1 MSRPEV
7 LERIRRLFKPRVGEG
22 DWVYVRRSERLRR
35 HTAVQPL
42 KGGGEAF
49 PAMLAAIAGARRSVH
64 LETYILRDDAV
75 GRAFADALV
84 ERARAGVAT
93 RLLFDSV
100 GCLGLPSSF
109 LDRLAKAGVECVE
122 FHPVAPWRPRHGLNK
137 RDHKKILVVDDGV
150 GFVGGLNLGLEYE
163 EAAKGGGGWLDW
175 HARIEGPAVLELAES
190 FDRTWR
196 RAGGAPPARP
206 VAPGPHLG
214 ACVQGA
220 AVIVNEG
227 LRQRFGMHRGYLHAI
242 RAAKHEVA
250 IMNAYFIPQRSLRAE
265 LAKAVRRGVRV
276 RVVIPGETDVQPVAH
291 ASRHLHDSL
300 LARGVE
306 LGLWPGMMHAKFAV
320 IDSVWSTIGSYNLDR
335 RSIEHNL
342 EAGLVVLDRGLGARL
357 HEHFEADWRRC
368 ARVTR
373 SELAR
378 RPWWAKGRDAFWHA
392 LRYWL

>member
-291 ASRHLHDSL
+291 ASRHLHDGL
-300 LARGVE
+300 LVRGVE

-342 EAGLVVLDRGLGARL
+342 EAGLVVLDRGLGAHL
-357 HEHFEADWRRC
+357 HETFEADWRRC

>member
-291 ASRHLHDSL
+291 ASRHLHDGL

-342 EAGLVVLDRGLGARL
+342 EAGLVVLDRGLGAHL
-357 HEHFEADWRRC
+357 HETFEADWRRC

-373 SELAR
+373 AELAR

>member
-175 HARIEGPAVLELAES
+175 HARVEGPAVLELAES

-291 ASRHLHDSL
+291 ASRHLHDGL
-300 LARGVE
+300 LVRGVE

>member
-7 LERIRRLFKPRVGEG
+7 LARIRDLLLPRAGEG
-22 DWVYVRRSERLRR
+22 DWSYVRRRERLRR
-35 HTAVQPL
+35 HTAVEPL

-49 PAMLAAIAGARRSVH
+49 PAMLAAIARARRSVH
-64 LETYILRDDAV
+64 LETYILRDDAT

-84 ERARAGVAT
+84 ERARAGVAA

-109 LDRLAKAGVECVE
+109 LDRLSRAGVECVE

-137 RDHKKILVVDDGV
+137 RDHKKILVVDDAV

-163 EAAKGGGGWLDW
+163 DAAKGGGGWLDW
-175 HARIEGPAVLELAES
+175 HARVEGPAVLELAES

-196 RAGGAPPARP
+196 RAGGSPPPRP

-214 ACVQGA
+214 PCVQGA
-220 AVIVNEG
+220 KVVVNEG
-227 LRQRFGMHRGYLHAI
+227 LRERFGMHRSYLHAI
-242 RAAKHEVA
+242 RAAKAEVA
-250 IMNAYFIPQRSLRAE
+250 IMNAYFIPQRSLRAA
-265 LAKAVRRGVRV
+265 LQKAVRRGVRV
-276 RVVIPGETDVQPVAH
+276 RVVIPGETDVQAVAH
-291 ASRHLHDSL
+291 ASRHLHDGL

-320 IDSVWSTIGSYNLDR
+320 IDRVWSTIGSYNLDR

-342 EAGLVVLDRGLGARL
+342 EAGLVVLDRALGARL
-357 HEHFEADWRRC
+357 HDHFEEDW
-368 ARVTR
+368 ARSSPVTR
-373 SELAR
+373 ADLAR
-378 RPWWAKGRDAFWHA
+378 RSRWEKGRDAFWHA

>member
-7 LERIRRLFKPRVGEG
+7 FDRVRRLFRPPVGEG
-22 DWVYVRRSERLRR
+22 DWAYVRRRERLRR
-35 HTAVQPL
+35 HTAVHPL

-84 ERARAGVAT
+84 ERARAGVAA

-100 GCLGLPSSF
+100 GCLGLPSNF
-109 LDRLAKAGVECVE
+109 LDRLSKAGVECVE

-163 EAAKGGGGWLDW
+163 DAAKGGGGWLDW
-175 HARIEGPAVLELAES
+175 HARVEGPAVLELAES

-196 RAGGAPPARP
+196 RAGGTPPPRP

-214 ACVQGA
+214 GCVQGA

-227 LRQRFGMHRGYLHAI
+227 LRERFGMHRSYLHAI
-242 RAAKHEVA
+242 RAARQEVA
-250 IMNAYFIPQRSLRAE
+250 IMNAYFIPQRSLRAA

-276 RVVIPGETDVQPVAH
+276 RVVIPGDTDVPAVAH
-291 ASRHLHDSL
+291 ASRRLHDGL

-306 LGLWPGMMHAKFAV
+306 IGRWPGMMHAKFAV
-320 IDSVWSTIGSYNLDR
+320 IDRVWSTIGSYNLDR

-342 EAGLVVLDRGLGARL
+342 EAGLVVLDRPLGERL
-357 HEHFEADWRRC
+357 HAQFEADWADCRG
-368 ARVTR
+368 VTR
-373 SELAR
+373 AELAALS
-378 RPWWAKGRDAFWHA
+378 WAERARDAFWHA

>member
-291 ASRHLHDSL
+291 ASRHLHDGL
-300 LARGVE
+300 LVRGVE

>member
-49 PAMLAAIAGARRSVH
+49 SAMLAAIAGARRSVH

-291 ASRHLHDSL
+291 ASRHLHDGL
-300 LARGVE
+300 LVRGVE

>member
-175 HARIEGPAVLELAES
+175 HARVEGPAVLELAES

-291 ASRHLHDSL
+291 ASQHLHDGL
-300 LARGVE
+300 LVRGVE